1 MATPSDQPSLT
12 VLSGSMAGTVFVV
25 DDSVDNVLIG
35 SDASCRFALSDSGVD
50 PIHARLWI
58 DLDGITVYDTDSPR
72 GVYINDD
79 RVEGQ
84 ARLRNGDILWLGA
97 PGDDA
102 SVMLQCRIPAPSDAT
117 VAIKASDVAFE
128 PTVAMPPVSAPE
140 PEPEAEVEADPEIV
154 ADAEPS
160 FSVD

>member
-1 MATPSDQPSLT
+1 MAAPSDQPSLT

-35 SDASCRFALSDSGVD
+35 SDASCRFALPDTGVD

-58 DLDGITVYDTDSPR
+58 DLEGITVYDTDSPR

-84 ARLRNGDILWLGA
+84 ARVRNGDILWLGP
-97 PGDDA
+97 PGDDQ
-102 SVMLQCRIPAPSDAT
+102 SVMLQCRLPPPAHGGAAAPAAT
-117 VAIKASDVAFE
+117 GALKAV
-128 PTVAMPPVSAPE
+128 PE
-140 PEPEAEVEADPEIV
+140 PEM
-154 ADAEPS
+154 DATAAMNAI
-160 FSVD
+160 